1 MHKKLTISIDEE
13 VYDKLYEGVGA
24 GKNIKLVED
33 LVRPPVINTSLESSY
48 EEHSNHKASE
58 EEAFQWI
65 EAMVG
70 DINYE

>member
-13 VYDKLYEGVGA
+13 VYDKLYAVVGA
-24 GKNIKLVED
+24 GKISKFVED
-33 LVRPPVINTSLESSY
+33 LVRPQVIKPSLESAY
-48 EEHSNHKASE
+48 EEMSKDKTRE
-58 EEAFQWI
+58 EEAFEWI

>member
-13 VYDKLYEGVGA
+13 VYDKLYEVVGA
-24 GKNIKLVED
+24 GKISKFVED
-33 LVRPPVINTSLESSY
+33 LVRPQVIKPSLESAY
-48 EEHSNHKASE
+48 EEMSKE
-58 EEAFQWI
+58 KPEKEAFQWI